1 MNRLKESETL
11 SKQAGWMLASAYAI
25 SGKKNIAKDMVAK
38 LTSDFA
44 EYTESGRTFG
54 SSTRDKAVALET
66 NVLVDDIPSA
76 MDLAQEVAKAMSG
89 GWYMTQETA
98 FATKAM
104 SALAGKVN
112 TGNLSAEVTQSG
124 NTTPVKSAKS
134 VTGIALDTKSGGAE
148 VKNTSEG
155 VIYATLIT
163 STKPEFGARTEAHAN
178 GLSMSVTYTSE
189 GGKTLN
195 PTEIPQGTDFTVT
208 ITVGNSSGMR
218 DYTNL
223 ALVEAV
229 PSGWEIFNDRLFGS
243 GESKAAYSYRD
254 IRDDRV
260 IWYFDLPRGRSKT
273 FKIKMHAAY
282 EGEFTLPSVKCEALY
297 DAKISANSAS
307 GVAKVVS
314 E

>member
-1 MNRLKESETL
+1 MARLTTEFSE
-11 SKQAGWMLASAYAI
+11 YA
-25 SGKKNIAKDMVAK
+25 
-38 LTSDFA
+38 
-44 EYTESGRTFG
+44 ESGRTFG
-54 SSTRDKAVALET
+54 SITRDKAVALET
-66 NVLVDDIPSA
+66 NVLVDDIPAA

-98 FATKAM
+98 FAARSMAT
-104 SALAGKVN
+104 LAAKVN
-112 TGNLSAEVTQSG
+112 SGNLSAEVIQSG
-124 NTTPVKSAKS
+124 NSTPVKTAKS
-134 VTGIALDTKSGGAE
+134 VYGLALDTKSGGAE
-148 VKNTSEG
+148 VK
-155 VIYATLIT
+155 IT
-163 STKPEFGARTEAHAN
+163 SVKPEFGARSEARAN
-178 GLSMSVTYTSE
+178 GLSMSVTCTSE

-195 PTEIPQGTDFTVT
+195 PSEIPQGTDFTVT
-208 ITVGNSSGMR
+208 ITVGNTSGVR

-223 ALVEAV
+223 ALTEAV

-243 GESKAAYSYRD
+243 GESKSAYTYRD

-273 FKIKMHAAY
+273 FRVKMHAAY